1 MRYSVFPI
9 YSNKSYGITIGS
21 RVKPDSEFREQ
32 VVSQIDKAMSSFERS
47 ENQTHKVAIV
57 PDSEPL
63 EGGSPELPRLETRAQ
78 YLIFALF
85 YSKEGDSGEALD
97 NHNLELYRA
106 EIESMLSGIVG
117 ETRAAL
123 VLLRDCS
130 VSIIETDNSGPWVG
144 INVSNVVN
152 PRDIFSDS
160 PWSEDWETPGKRW
173 G

>member
-130 VSIIETDNSGPWVG
+130 VSLIETDNSGPWLYW
-144 INVSNVVN
+144 
-152 PRDIFSDS
+152 DS
-160 PWSEDWETPGKRW
+160 PNIVSTGPEDWDTPLKRW